1 TSSLP
6 RRMIPVR
13 HTMAAR
19 IFPSPGLRW
28 LLATA
33 ESAAATFF
41 LVALRANSTTAGMV
55 YLMLVIW
62 SATQAGVVLSLYIA
76 VLCAL
81 GFDYFFL
88 PPYHTLWIVGAQ
100 QWIDMFTFAAGCLV
114 VSRLAERA
122 RRQARQAEQR
132 RRDVERLY
140 ALSQEMMLHGDAE
153 GLIHDLPR
161 LVARIFELE
170 AVALYV
176 RDHDRVHASPAEAP
190 ASVAAGLRSLQS
202 GMQAPV
208 ELTLGFQASPL
219 TLGMRLLGALGWT
232 PACLSREVSAAVAAQ
247 VAIVVARSIAI
258 ETSTR
263 MVAARES
270 ERLRSALVD
279 SLTHELRTPLT
290 AIRAASTTLL
300 SSERLDDAGRLDMIQ
315 LIDEEAAHLDA
326 LIGEAVEMAELDA
339 NVLHVHLAPHHPRT
353 LLEQAVEAS
362 RPALTAHRVRIQMD
376 EPNHSAWFDPQLL
389 GRVLRHLLENAAH
402 HTPPATRITL
412 SSRRSGDR
420 LEFCVADDG
429 PGIASHDLPLI
440 FEKFYRG
447 KGGPGPR
454 KGSGMGLA
462 IVRALLAVHG
472 GSIEVTSQPG
482 AGAAFRFWVP
492 LIEKEPTLPPPS
504 AVTAASGR

>member
-1 TSSLP
+1 
-6 RRMIPVR
+6 
-13 HTMAAR
+13 MAAR

-376 EPNHSAWFDPQLL
+376 EPNHSAW
-389 GRVLRHLLENAAH
+389 
-402 HTPPATRITL
+402 
-412 SSRRSGDR
+412 
-420 LEFCVADDG
+420 
-429 PGIASHDLPLI
+429 
-440 FEKFYRG
+440 
-447 KGGPGPR
+447 
-454 KGSGMGLA
+454 
-462 IVRALLAVHG
+462 
-472 GSIEVTSQPG
+472 
-482 AGAAFRFWVP
+482 
-492 LIEKEPTLPPPS
+492 
-504 AVTAASGR
+504 

>member
-1 TSSLP
+1 
-6 RRMIPVR
+6 
-13 HTMAAR
+13 MAAR
-19 IFPSPGLRW
+19 IFSSKGLRW

-33 ESAAATFF
+33 ESAAATFL
-41 LVALRANSTTAGMV
+41 LVALHANSTTAGMV
-55 YLMLVIW
+55 YLVLVVA
-62 SATQAGVVLSLYIA
+62 SATQTGIDLSLYIA

-81 GFDYFFL
+81 GFDLFFL
-88 PPYHTLWIVGAQ
+88 PPYHTLWIAGTQ
-100 QWIDMFTFAAGCLV
+100 QWVEMFTFAASCLV
-114 VSRLAERA
+114 VSRVAERA
-122 RRQARQAEQR
+122 RRQAGQAEQR

-153 GLIHDLPR
+153 GLIHDLSR

-176 RDHDRVHASPAEAP
+176 RDHDRVYASPAEVP

-202 GMQAPV
+202 GMQTPV
-208 ELTLGFQASPL
+208 ALTLGFQAAPL

-232 PACLSREVSAAVAAQ
+232 PANLSREVSAAVTAQ
-247 VAIVVARSIAI
+247 VAILIARSIAI

-263 MVAARES
+263 IVAAREA

-300 SSERLDDAGRLDMIQ
+300 ASDQLDESARLDMIQ
-315 LIDEEAAHLDA
+315 LIDEESAHLDT

-339 NVLHVHLAPHHPRT
+339 KVLRVDLAPHHPRT
-353 LLEQAVEAS
+353 LIEQAVEES
-362 RPALTAHRVRIQMD
+362 RAALAAHRVQIQMD
-376 EPNHSAWFDPQLL
+376 EPGQPAWFDPHLL
-389 GRVLRHLLENAAH
+389 GRVLRHLLENAAA
-402 HTPPATRITL
+402 HTPPGTRIAL

-420 LEFCVADDG
+420 LEFCVADNG
-429 PGIASHDLPLI
+429 PGIDARDLPLI

-447 KGGPGPR
+447 KRGAGSR

-462 IVRALLAVHG
+462 IVRAILAVHG

-492 LIEKEPTLPPPS
+492 FVEKEPVIAPPP
-504 AVTAASGR
+504 AITFTEGR